1 MENSFLIVIVIL
13 IETVILLMVSKHKS
27 ISESF
32 INKENTQGVLI
43 EDTSYIRRELVK
55 QIIKLTKYEI
65 IYRAPYNGYLY
76 VRVEAGQ
83 IDIGKEDS
91 VRINRKLERIYIER
105 DTEIKIK
112 PIGLKDVR
120 FQKFELKDFIEDIN
134 RGKFKK

>member
-55 QIIKLTKYEI
+55 
-65 IYRAPYNGYLY
+65 
-76 VRVEAGQ
+76 
-83 IDIGKEDS
+83 
-91 VRINRKLERIYIER
+91 
-105 DTEIKIK
+105 
-112 PIGLKDVR
+112 
-120 FQKFELKDFIEDIN
+120 
-134 RGKFKK
+134 